1 MRAFAGE
8 PGVRHRNVTNV
19 ISAHKVPCLDG
30 DGMVTCGG
38 GDATGCTS
46 ARNHGGSDDTMLHAF
61 NKRIRT
67 EDLDEGLTM
76 LIGPDHAGN
85 LFEIGVVD
93 GADGPIIVH
102 AMAARDNA

>member
-1 MRAFAGE
+1 VAVGTPQIAA
-8 PGVRHRNVTNV
+8 
-19 ISAHKVPCLDG
+19 SAH
-30 DGMVTCGG
+30 
-38 GDATGCTS
+38 
-46 ARNHGGSDDTMLHAF
+46 NHGVPDDTMLHAF
-61 NKRIRT
+61 NHPIGA

-102 AMAARDNA
+102 AMAARNKYVR